1 MMSKDNPPQMFRD
14 IPQSRGRNGGWAP
27 GALSNGSPEL
37 VDIVP
42 AARLSIGT
50 PLCHRFPMTAID
62 DIAARVAALPERVN
76 GDAPLQRRGRFLDAS
91 CLFVVGEREFRLR
104 ILDGRVVEAR
114 EGPFVT
120 PSADFAIIGAA
131 PVWARMLAAEP
142 VPGDHDILAFVK
154 RREIRLAGDLHP
166 LMSRL
171 LYWKAL
177 LGHLR

>member
-1 MMSKDNPPQMFRD
+1 
-14 IPQSRGRNGGWAP
+14 
-27 GALSNGSPEL
+27 
-37 VDIVP
+37 
-42 AARLSIGT
+42 
-50 PLCHRFPMTAID
+50 MTEMDGLAE
-62 DIAARVAALPERVN
+62 RVAALPEKVN
-76 GDAPLQRRGRFLDAS
+76 GDAALVRRGRFLEAS

-104 ILDGRVVEAR
+104 VGDGRLVEAR

-120 PSADFAIIGAA
+120 PSADFAVIGAET
-131 PVWARMLAAEP
+131 VWERMLAAEP

-154 RREIRLAGDLHP
+154 RREVRLAGDLHP